1 MKIAIL
7 GTGAI
12 GGLIGAR
19 LALAFPAHHT
29 HQISAYARGA
39 NLSAL
44 REHGWR
50 LQSGEQ
56 LLQTPVYAASDKAS
70 ELGPQDVLII
80 AVKAPALAELAAQ
93 IAPMLQPETLI
104 VPAMNGVPWWLL
116 QGIPE
121 IDPHLSSIDPDHRI
135 AQHLPLNQVAG
146 CVVHASSTVTS
157 PGVIRHVMGQGLLF
171 GLAQSGNPPV
181 AMQHTLQELTQVLVE
196 AGFEAS
202 QSNDIRRDIWYK
214 LWGNLTMNPVSALTG
229 ATIDK
234 ILDDPLLREF
244 CSAAMREAAQI
255 GRAIG
260 CELNQDPEQR
270 HAVTRKL
277 GAFKTSM
284 LQDVAAGRTLEI
296 DSLVSAVHEIAA
308 KFALPVPMISALLGL
323 VRVFARERGLYQ

>member
-19 LALAFPAHHT
+19 LALAFPQHQG

-39 NLSAL
+39 NLHAL
-44 REHGWR
+44 REYGWR

-80 AVKAPALAELAAQ
+80 AVKAPALAELAAS
-93 IAPMLQPETLI
+93 IAPMLHAETLI

-116 QGIPE
+116 HGVAGIEPQ
-121 IDPHLSSIDPDHRI
+121 LSSIDPDHRI

-146 CVVHASSTVTS
+146 CVVHASSTVSS

-171 GLAQSGNPPV
+171 GLAQTSSATP
-181 AMQHTLQELTQVLVE
+181 TLKTNLDDLVSALQQ
-196 AGFEAS
+196 AGFETSISA
-202 QSNDIRRDIWYK
+202 DIRRDIWYK
-214 LWGNLTMNPVSALTG
+214 LWGNLTMNPVSAITG

-255 GRAIG
+255 GAAIN
-260 CELNQDPEQR
+260 CELSQDPEQR

-284 LQDVAAGRTLEI
+284 LQDVLANRALEI
-296 DSLVSAVHEIAA
+296 DSLVSAVHEIAGKLA
-308 KFALPVPMISALLGL
+308 IPTPHINALFGL
-323 VRVFARERGLYQ
+323 VRVFAQQRGLY